1 MLLPD
6 EGVCACMCVCQARLD
21 STMVLMK
28 VNVIILGDE
37 YKAAGMQS
45 SDDLMS
51 RCVHLIRQLGG
62 IEDKPCGDAK

>member
-1 MLLPD
+1 MFLPD
-6 EGVCACMCVCQARLD
+6 EGVCVCQARLD

-45 SDDLMS
+45 YDDLMN

-62 IEDKPCGDAK
+62 IEDKPCGNAK